1 MKTEFNQRKDKFGLM
16 PTVATAYFGGGGGG
30 GGGSSNNNNNTQ
42 VALAGNLIDRRSD
55 GITTIC
61 TYASPNGGITK
72 SVVQAGNSV
81 CPPTAPL
88 PRG

>member
-1 MKTEFNQRKDKFGLM
+1 MKTEFNSRQDKFNLM
-16 PTVATAYFGGGGGG
+16 PKAATEFYGGGGGG
-30 GGGSSNNNNNTQ
+30 GGGSSNNNSKT
-42 VALAGNLIDRRSD
+42 ALAGNLIDRRSD

-61 TYASPNGGITK
+61 TYASPNGGIVK

-88 PRG
+88 PKG